1 MAHEPKTFTPW
12 TFTEVCQRLLL
23 HLNETE
29 PLHRAVCKPCR
40 VGCPRSSPGFAQLT
54 PARALRF
61 NWGDMLLPNAG
72 SQPLIFYKNL
82 GNRDVYFSQMSI

>member
-23 HLNETE
+23 NLNETE
-29 PLHRAVCKPCR
+29 PLHRAVCKHA
-40 VGCPRSSPGFAQLT
+40 GSAAHGA
-54 PARALRF
+54 ARALRF

-72 SQPLIFYKNL
+72 SQPLIFNKNL
-82 GNRDVYFSQMSI
+82 GNRDVYVS